1 MHLNVPV
8 TNWQHLS
15 WFFVFF
21 CCRSRRDPPPPKGS
35 CPKTKPPPLLSLHR
49 PPTSSLGG
57 PNMRGPHI
65 SHSGPSSSRGP
76 LLHTAPPFHPGSRG
90 PHGIRGAPPSLK
102 SARLP
107 LLASPG
113 RLLPPPPAS
122 SLRSYPHLVSSL
134 GAHFSLW
141 TNNCVE
147 QIPSYCW
154 LKSKWLWR
162 FFFCFVLLAD

>member
-1 MHLNVPV
+1 MVVL
-8 TNWQHLS
+8 LS
-15 WFFVFF
+15 EDFLHRPYCPHNLYKYCERKKSPILCF
-21 CCRSRRDPPPPKGS
+21 CCCRDALEGS

-65 SHSGPSSSRGP
+65 SHSGPSSSRGGP
-76 LLHTAPPFHPGSRG
+76 LLHTAPPFLPGPRG

-113 RLLPPPPAS
+113 RFLLHPPFA
-122 SLRSYPHLVSSL
+122 
-134 GAHFSLW
+134 
-141 TNNCVE
+141 
-147 QIPSYCW
+147 
-154 LKSKWLWR
+154 
-162 FFFCFVLLAD
+162 LA

>member
-1 MHLNVPV
+1 MGFKWPPLTYRQYHALIR
-8 TNWQHLS
+8 
-15 WFFVFF
+15 
-21 CCRSRRDPPPPKGS
+21 CCCCDPFEGS

-65 SHSGPSSSRGP
+65 PHSGPSSSRGP

-113 RLLPPPPAS
+113 RFLLPPPFT
-122 SLRSYPHLVSSL
+122 LTKGL
-134 GAHFSLW
+134 GFYCSNVVLCRQIKS
-141 TNNCVE
+141 CV
-147 QIPSYCW
+147 
-154 LKSKWLWR
+154 
-162 FFFCFVLLAD
+162 